1 MKKLY
6 IIYFITFLSFS
17 SSKYVADKEISKLKY
32 IPVDNTN
39 KSKVVNKNVV
49 IKKEENKKIDDI
61 YVSTVK
67 IFNIDTKELVSS
79 LDGVNG
85 AKVKSVDNS
94 VVISGKKSEVFSILE
109 LIHKLDKKKRQVL
122 VKINIIETSSNLFD
136 RVGFNWRLGKDS
148 KDANSLSFLDGKLSL
163 ANLFNVG
170 GYFFGVDID
179 ALKEKGDIMV
189 KSVPALTI
197 IEGSDGEIK
206 ITSEM
211 ILGTRK
217 NKEEKYT
224 NYEAG
229 MIVKIHPKIRMRSF
243 NEYID
248 LQIYTEMSNF
258 KLFGN
263 EKGKVKN
270 IFNTNLMV
278 KNKGSMFIG
287 GLNEK
292 SVKRSED
299 GVKYLSDIPLFGN
312 LFRKRNNTKEKRD
325 IYLEVEA
332 SIEE

>member
-1 MKKLY
+1 M
-6 IIYFITFLSFS
+6 
-17 SSKYVADKEISKLKY
+17 
-32 IPVDNTN
+32 
-39 KSKVVNKNVV
+39 
-49 IKKEENKKIDDI
+49 
-61 YVSTVK
+61 
-67 IFNIDTKELVSS
+67 
-79 LDGVNG
+79 
-85 AKVKSVDNS
+85 
-94 VVISGKKSEVFSILE
+94 
-109 LIHKLDKKKRQVL
+109 
-122 VKINIIETSSNLFD
+122 
-136 RVGFNWRLGKDS
+136 
-148 KDANSLSFLDGKLSL
+148 DGKLSL

-243 NEYID
+243 N
-248 LQIYTEMSNF
+248 
-258 KLFGN
+258 
-263 EKGKVKN
+263 
-270 IFNTNLMV
+270 TNLMV